1 VVLVAN
7 IRFTHSKVAAT
18 LHCLHQLPKRGT
30 HTALSPLMRL
40 RMCWSCVFTQALENL
55 PYLRSFSADSAYY
68 LFRIRTQ
75 DQNIIPTQEPRPNGV
90 PQTQYGDRRCPL
102 CPGRHLGSE
111 SHLYLSCTVTSPLAH
126 PLISELRIRFPWDGF
141 TQQQQMALLLGTMPQ
156 DPVAQRHKQW
166 FGTILPQCHALAA
179 RITLTVQKELQM
191 LAVQTGVS
199 AGQLRAAASA
209 SQGVAGGALIQ
220 IPSPMTMISEDEE

>member
-1 VVLVAN
+1 MAAFVNHLYDDLARN
-7 IRFTHSKVAAT
+7 LFTPA
-18 LHCLHQLPKRGT
+18 
-30 HTALSPLMRL
+30 
-40 RMCWSCVFTQALENL
+40 
-55 PYLRSFSADSAYY
+55 PYLCSFSADSAYY
-68 LFRIRTQ
+68 LFRICTQ

-111 SHLYLSCTVTSPLAH
+111 AHLYLSCTVTSPLAH
-126 PLISELRIRFPWDGF
+126 PLISELRVCFPWDGF

-166 FGTILPQCHALAA
+166 FRTILPQCHALAA

-199 AGQLRAAASA
+199 ASQLRAAASA
-209 SQGVAGGALIQ
+209 SQVVAGGAFIQ
-220 IPSPMTMISEDEE
+220 VPSPMTMSSEDEE

>member
-1 VVLVAN
+1 MIALCTEHCEHSECTQHSVHNTSLALKCTENSVLSKQRALSTQCPSPSRHSVLSAS
-7 IRFTHSKVAAT
+7 IVCGPGGKYPLYALKSGCHPTHS
-18 LHCLHQLPKRGT
+18 LHQLPKRGT

-156 DPVAQRHKQW
+156 DPVAQRHK
-166 FGTILPQCHALAA
+166 
-179 RITLTVQKELQM
+179 
-191 LAVQTGVS
+191 
-199 AGQLRAAASA
+199 
-209 SQGVAGGALIQ
+209 
-220 IPSPMTMISEDEE
+220 